1 MVEIRWSRGPHTLRL
16 GEKWV
21 LPLPA
26 GVVFAEGVEMGRF
39 LAATGN
45 ALTGREVAVFGAADL
60 SWFVVVSGADG
71 ASRGELEWTEESRE
85 ADGREVVIQSVLRG
99 GMLFEVVSERVG
111 AESVWRSVDRILAGL
126 LEAERERSPWWPLLA
141 LPLALLFFVRRRRS
155 GGGGWERLGR

>member
-85 ADGREVVIQSVLRG
+85 AEGREVVIHSVLRG

-111 AESVWRSVDRILAGL
+111 AEAARGSLERILAGL
-126 LEAERERSPWWPLLA
+126 REVERPGSTWWLWLW
-141 LPLALLFFVRRRRS
+141 LPLVLLLFVRRRR
-155 GGGGWERLGR
+155 GGGGGGLGVGR